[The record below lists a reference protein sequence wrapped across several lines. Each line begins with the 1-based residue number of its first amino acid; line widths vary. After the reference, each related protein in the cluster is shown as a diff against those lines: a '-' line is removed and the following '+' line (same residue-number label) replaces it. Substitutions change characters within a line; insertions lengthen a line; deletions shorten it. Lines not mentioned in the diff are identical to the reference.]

1 MFRGFARPTP
11 FTPSVDAN
19 AARDDDHSLLQYFH
33 RRATHRTVRQAPAPR
48 SAVFAAAADAAES
61 EVDEAPAAEAKP
73 RRAAGKGPRK
83 PKPGPAQTMK
93 VDELTVGQEY
103 SGAVVSVTDFGAF
116 VNIGCDVDGLV
127 HISQLSND
135 FVKNVADVVAIGQD
149 MSVRVL
155 SVDLEKKKFSLSA
168 KTQGGGGGGGG
179 DYSGGSGER
188 GERPRQARARK
199 ERKERPKVPVSAGD
213 EITGKIA
220 SVASF
225 GLFIEVGNGFQG
237 MLHSSQ
243 IKLPEG
249 VEDHFTHFK
258 EGDEVSA
265 RVASVQ
271 REKISL
277 TQLTEEEAKN
287 QKEIETKGLATG
299 TSVCCDLSCWPL
311 ACHTRCANARPPAR
325 PLARPLAHS
334 LTRESLA
341 VVDVPE
347 GSGPFA
353 HVLAQAG
360 VTREMFG
367 DSVSS

>member
-1 MFRGFARPTP
+1 MIASRLIQTKVTG
-11 FTPSVDAN
+11 
-19 AARDDDHSLLQYFH
+19 L
-33 RRATHRTVRQAPAPR
+33 RATR
-48 SAVFAAAADAAES
+48 SARTGVQNRMQPRQVLRQQVVTLAAAES
-61 EVDEAPAAEAKP
+61 EGEEEPVAEAKP
-73 RRAAGKGPRK
+73 RRAGGRGPRK

-287 QKEIETKGLATG
+287 QKEIETKGLAT
-299 TSVCCDLSCWPL
+299 
-311 ACHTRCANARPPAR
+311 
-325 PLARPLAHS
+325 
-334 LTRESLA
+334 

-347 GSGPFA
+347 GSEPFA

-367 DSVSS
+367 DSKPAAKKEAAPKAEAAPAAAAAPAPAPVAEKKAEAE